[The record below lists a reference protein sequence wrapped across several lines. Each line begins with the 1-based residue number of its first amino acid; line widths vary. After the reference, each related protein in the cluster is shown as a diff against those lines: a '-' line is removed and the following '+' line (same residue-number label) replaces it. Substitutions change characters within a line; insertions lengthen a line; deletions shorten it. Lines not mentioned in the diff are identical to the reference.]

1 MERSFYLLLQV
12 NESTFP
18 IGGYAH
24 SYGLETYVQK
34 RLVTSAESAYS
45 YIEQNIK
52 NAFLYTELLAACLAY
67 DAAEKGDIKEVV
79 SLEEII
85 FAGKIPMEIRQASE
99 KLGSRFLKTASVL
112 LEAETIFTKYQEETM
127 GKSVSHAVAY
137 GVFCSAG
144 KVLREQALST
154 FLYSQVSAIV
164 TNAVK
169 TIPLRQTDGQRILT
183 RCHSLFPEVLE
194 RLRTLSKEDLCR
206 SCPGLDVRAMQHET
220 LYSRLYMS

>member
-1 MERSFYLLLQV
+1 VERSFYLLLQV
-12 NESTFP
+12 NEATFP

-24 SYGLETYVQK
+24 SYGLETYVQ
-34 RLVTSAESAYS
+34 RGLVKSAESTYC

-52 NAFLYTELLAACLAY
+52 NAFLYTELLSACLAY
-67 DAAEKGDIKEVV
+67 DAAEKRDMKEIL

-85 FAGKIPMEIRQASE
+85 LAGKTPTEIRRASE

-112 LEAETIFTKYQEETM
+112 LEADTIFSKYQEETI

-137 GVFCSAG
+137 GVFCCAG
-144 KVLREQALST
+144 KVGREQALST

-169 TIPLRQTDGQRILT
+169 TIPLCQTDGQCILA
-183 RCHSLFPEVLE
+183 RCHRLFSQVLE
-194 RLRTLSKEDLCR
+194 RLGTLSKEDLCR